1 MGLRKGKVPVDLL
14 EQLLRHRGA
23 EDSSVRVGPEVGED
37 AAAVDLGD
45 QYLILKTDPVTFAVD
60 EIGWYAVHINAND
73 VATMG
78 ARPRWFQITILLP
91 KGSAERLVRGIYRQ
105 VHEACTELDVAIT
118 GGHTEVTATVN
129 QVVLVGDM
137 HGLVSKE
144 NLVMTSG
151 AQEGDVL
158 ILTKAAGIEGTAILA
173 RERAGEL
180 RGKFDDTLLMRAANF
195 LRSPGISV
203 VSEALLAAEIGAT
216 ALHDPTEG
224 GVAMGLYE
232 MSKACG
238 RELEVEPATIRV
250 EEETRVLCEFYG
262 LNPLGL
268 IGSGSLLVAIPG
280 PRSAELLAAYA
291 RMGAKAVPIG
301 RVARRGE
308 GIRIEGERGQYPLEP
323 SEADEITKV
332 L

>member
-14 EQLLRHRGA
+14 EELLRHIGA

-91 KGSAERLVRGIYRQ
+91 KGSTKRLVRGIYRQ

-238 RELEVEPATIRV
+238 RELEVEPATIPV

-280 PRSAELLAAYA
+280 PRSAKLLAAYA
-291 RMGAKAVPIG
+291 RMGAKATPIG
-301 RVARRGE
+301 RVGRRGE